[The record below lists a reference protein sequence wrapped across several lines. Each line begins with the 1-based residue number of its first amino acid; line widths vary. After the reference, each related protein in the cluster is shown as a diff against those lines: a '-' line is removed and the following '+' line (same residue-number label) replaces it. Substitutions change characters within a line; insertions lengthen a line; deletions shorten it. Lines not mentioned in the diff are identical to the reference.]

1 MATYIP
7 GVCNIG
13 EEEIKLRNQAGWMFL
28 IVTVIF
34 GAFFYFLP
42 GISPWLRLVIFFPAA
57 ISALG
62 FLQAAFHFCVAFG
75 TQGLFNVDHEA
86 GKTESVSQA
95 VFRKQDQ
102 RKAVL
107 IIIYSLII
115 AAIVAA
121 VAFYL

>member
-13 EEEIKLRNQAGWMFL
+13 PEEIKLRTQAGWIFL
-28 IVTVIF
+28 IITLALAIL
-34 GAFFYFLP
+34 FYYLP
-42 GISPWLRLVIFFPAA
+42 VSPWLRLVLFFPAA

-75 TQGLFNVDHEA
+75 TQGLFNVSHEA

-102 RKAVL
+102 QKAIL
-107 IIIYSLII
+107 IMLYSAIIGAII
-115 AAIVAA
+115 AVA
-121 VAFYL
+121 AFYL